1 MNEKEITALSM
12 AVVMAFG
19 LTACGGS
26 GSGNAG
32 TTTAALAVLR
42 QQTAAALEKLTRSNC
57 ITIWL
62 RILPSMKVL

>member
-1 MNEKEITALSM
+1 MKKRLLALSM

-32 TTTAALAVLR
+32 TTTAAAGGSET
-42 QQTAAALEKLTRSNC
+42 TAAALLEKLTRLNC

-62 RILPSMKVL
+62 MFFPA